1 MTYFRR
7 DKFSGLSP
15 AVAPRLLADQFG
27 QSAQNIDFESG
38 SIVPIKVDLTITSN
52 LGSSASGTLNGTTR
66 NSIFLY
72 NHTDGNDYWLEWDG
86 DYIKVVEGPIPGDSL
101 GRLYWTGEAWPK
113 MSVATA
119 IKNNSTGPWPGVGYV
134 LGIPAGDSGISVSIS
149 GTQDAD
155 ISPED
160 ASWVYT
166 FVSIFGEEGPPSP
179 ATTAVTFTP
188 STQTA
193 TVQMPNY
200 GSAGYSSTL
209 AAGTDAK
216 KRLYRSNTG
225 STNTQFQFVK
235 EIDYA
240 DTSTTD
246 NVAAAALGEVLP
258 SETWIGPPNN
268 NTALYPDGPLQGLI
282 PVANGVF
289 AGFTGKRLCFS
300 EAYMPHAWPVAYR
313 ITIEE
318 DIVAIGSTSNG
329 VVCLTN
335 GKPYFVTG
343 VEPSVM
349 TAIQIDLAQ
358 ACVNKHSV
366 VDMGDYLLYAGPDGL
381 CAISGSQGEVVTNR
395 VISPAQW
402 NSDYYPTAIKA
413 FKHEGTYVAFWI
425 DGDNE
430 GGWVFDPRNSG
441 ESALSTITIDDP
453 VKGGWYSQKD
463 GELYLI
469 SNPSGGSDII
479 QKYRGGATNRTA
491 LWKSKKYVVPKPIS
505 MAWVHM
511 SAASFPNSGTLNK
524 VRVWADGT
532 LLADYTISYSSNV
545 YTQITSTPGSIS
557 NATLREPVMRL
568 PSTLAKEWEVE
579 VSGVVTIEEVCLSQ
593 NINEI
598 KAT

>member
-7 DKFSGLSP
+7 DRFGGMVP
-15 AVAPRLLADQFG
+15 AITSRLLGDQFA
-27 QSAQNIDFESG
+27 QNAQNIDFESG
-38 SIVPIKVDLTITSN
+38 SVTPIKIDLTITSN
-52 LGSSASGTLNGTTR
+52 LGSNASGTLNGTTR

-134 LGIPAGDSGISVSIS
+134 LGIPAGDNGISASIG

-155 ISPED
+155 VSPED

-193 TVQMPNY
+193 TVSIPNY
-200 GSAGYSSTL
+200 GASGYS
-209 AAGTDAK
+209 AAFGTDAK

-235 EIDYA
+235 EVSYA
-240 DTSTTD
+240 TTSTTD
-246 NVAAAALGEVLP
+246 NTSAAALGEVLP

-289 AGFTGKRLCFS
+289 AGFTGKRLCLS
-300 EAYMPHAWPVAYR
+300 EAYLPHAWPVSYR
-313 ITIEE
+313 ITVEE

-329 VVCLTN
+329 IVCLTKN
-335 GKPYFVTG
+335 KPYFVTG
-343 VEPSVM
+343 VDPSAM
-349 TAIQIDLAQ
+349 TSIQIDLAQ
-358 ACVNKHSV
+358 SCLNKFSV
-366 VDMGDYLLYAGPDGL
+366 VDMGDYILYAGQDGL
-381 CAISGSQGEVVTNR
+381 CAVSASQGQVVTENI
-395 VISPAQW
+395 ISPAQW
-402 NSDYYPTAIKA
+402 NSDYYPTTLKA
-413 FKHEGTYVAFWI
+413 FKYEGTYVAFWT
-425 DGDNE
+425 DGSNE
-430 GGWVFDPRNSG
+430 GGWVYDPKGG
-441 ESALSTITIDDP
+441 EASLSTVTIDDP
-453 VKGGWYSQKD
+453 VKGGWYNHKD

-469 SNPSGGSDII
+469 SNPSSGSDVI
-479 QKYRGGATNRTA
+479 QKYRCGATNRTA

-511 SAASFPNSGTLNK
+511 SAASFPSSGTLNK

-532 LLADYTISYSSNV
+532 LLADYTISYSGGV
-545 YTQITSTPGSIS
+545 YTQTTSTPGSIS

-579 VSGVVTIEEVCLSQ
+579 VSGLVTIEEVCLSQ

>member
-38 SIVPIKVDLTITSN
+38 SIVPIKVDLTLTSN
-52 LGSSASGTLNGTTR
+52 FGTSTGLADGSKH
-66 NSIFLY
+66 SIYLY
-72 NHTDGNDYWLEWDG
+72 THTDGNNYWLQWNN

-101 GRLYWTGEAWPK
+101 GRLYWTGETYPK
-113 MSVATA
+113 MSVASV
-119 IKNNSTGPWPGVGYV
+119 IKNSNGGPWPTSSYR
-134 LGIPAGDSGISVSIS
+134 LGIPAPAAAPSVTIS
-149 GTQDAD
+149 GTQDND
-155 ISPED
+155 VSPED

-166 FVSIFGEEGPPSP
+166 FVSAYGEEGPPSP
-179 ATTAVTFTP
+179 ATTAATFTP

-193 TVQMPNY
+193 TFTNIPNY
-200 GSAGYSSTL
+200 GGSGQNFGSGAL
-209 AAGTDAK
+209 
-216 KRLYRSNTG
+216 KRIYRSNTG

-235 EIDYA
+235 EIAYA
-240 DTSTTD
+240 TTSSVTD
-246 NVAAAALGEVLP
+246 QVSAAALGEVLP
-258 SETWIGPPNN
+258 SETWIEPPNDDSS
-268 NTALYPDGPLQGLI
+268 TYPDGPLQGLI

-358 ACVNKHSV
+358 ACVNKYSV
-366 VDMGDYLLYAGPDGL
+366 VDMGDYLLYAGQDGL

-441 ESALSTITIDDP
+441 ESALSTITIDNP
-453 VKGGWYSQKD
+453 VKGGWYNSQD
-463 GELYLI
+463 GELYII
-469 SNPSGGSDII
+469 SGSSANEI

-532 LLADYTISYSSNV
+532 LLADYTISYASNV

-579 VSGVVTIEEVCLSQ
+579 VSGVVTLEEVCLSQ

>member
-1 MTYFRR
+1 MTYIRR
-7 DKFSGLSP
+7 DRFGGMVP
-15 AVAPRLLADQFG
+15 AITPRLLGDQFA
-27 QSAQNIDFESG
+27 QNAQNIDFESG
-38 SIVPIKVDLTITSN
+38 SIAPIKVDLTITSN
-52 LGSSASGTLNGTTR
+52 LGSSASGTLNGTGR

-134 LGIPAGDSGISVSIS
+134 LDIPAGDNGISASIG

-155 ISPED
+155 VSPED

-193 TVQMPNY
+193 TVSIPNY
-200 GSAGYSSTL
+200 GASGYS
-209 AAGTDAK
+209 AAFGTDAK

-235 EIDYA
+235 EVAYA
-240 DTSTTD
+240 TTSTTD
-246 NVAAAALGEVLP
+246 NTAAAALGEVLP

-268 NTALYPDGPLQGLI
+268 NTALYPEGPLQGLTPI
-282 PVANGVF
+282 ANGVF
-289 AGFTGKRLCFS
+289 GGFTGKRLCFS
-300 EAYMPHAWPVAYR
+300 EPYMPHAWPVGYR
-313 ITIEE
+313 ITIDE
-318 DIVAIGSTSNG
+318 DIIAIGTTGNG

-335 GKPYFVTG
+335 TKPYFVTG
-343 VEPSVM
+343 NDPSAM
-349 TAIQIDLAQ
+349 TAIQVDLAQ

-366 VDMGDYLLYAGPDGL
+366 VDMGDYILYAGPDGL
-381 CAISGSQGEVVTNR
+381 CAVSASQGQVVTENI
-395 VISPAQW
+395 ISATQW
-402 NSDYYPTAIKA
+402 NSDYYPSSYKA
-413 FKHEGTYVAFWI
+413 FKHEGTYVAFWV
-425 DGDNE
+425 DGSDE
-430 GGWVFDPRNSG
+430 GGWVYDPKGG
-441 ESALSTITIDDP
+441 EASLSTVTIDDP
-453 VKGGWYSQKD
+453 VKGGWYNHKD

-479 QKYRGGATNRTA
+479 QKYRGGTTNRTA
-491 LWKSKKYVVPKPIS
+491 LWKSKKYILPKPIS

-532 LLADYTISYSSNV
+532 LLADYTISYASNV

-568 PSTLAKEWEVE
+568 PSALAKEWEVE

-598 KAT
+598 KTT

>member
-7 DKFSGLSP
+7 DRFSGIAP
-15 AVAPRLLADQFG
+15 AISARLLGEQFG
-27 QSAQNIDFESG
+27 QVAQNIDFESG
-38 SIVPIKVDLTITSN
+38 GVVPIKTDLTITSN
-52 LGSSASGTLNGTTR
+52 LGSSASGTLNNTSR
-66 NSIFLY
+66 SSIFLY

-101 GRLYWTGEAWPK
+101 GRIYWTGEAWPK
-113 MSVATA
+113 MSVASA
-119 IKNNSTGPWPGVGYV
+119 IKDSSTGPWPGVGYV
-134 LGIPAGDSGISVSIS
+134 LGIPAGDNNISASIG

-155 ISPED
+155 VSPED

-193 TVQMPNY
+193 TVSIPNY
-200 GSAGYSSTL
+200 ASSGYS
-209 AAGTDAK
+209 AAFGTDAK

-235 EIDYA
+235 EVSYA
-240 DTSTTD
+240 TTSTTD
-246 NVAAAALGEVLP
+246 NTSAAALGEVLP

-268 NTALYPDGPLQGLI
+268 NTALYPDGPLQGLT

-300 EAYMPHAWPVAYR
+300 EPYMPHAWPIAYR

-318 DIVAIGSTSNG
+318 DIVAIGTTGNG

-343 VEPSVM
+343 VDPSAMAALQV
-349 TAIQIDLAQ
+349 DLAQ

-366 VDMGDYLLYAGPDGL
+366 VDMGEYLLYAGQDGL
-381 CAISGSQGEVVTNR
+381 CAISSTEGRVVTNR
-395 VISPAQW
+395 LISPAQW
-402 NSDYYPTAIKA
+402 NSDYYPTAYKA
-413 FKHEGTYVAFWI
+413 FKYEGTYVAFWI
-425 DGDNE
+425 DGSNE
-430 GGWVFDPRNSG
+430 GGWVFDPRADDA
-441 ESALSTITIDDP
+441 ALSTVSVDDP
-453 VKGGWYSQKD
+453 VQGGWYNHKD
-463 GELYLI
+463 GELYII
-469 SNPSGGSDII
+469 SGSSANEI
-479 QKYRGGATNRTA
+479 QKYRGGASNRTA
-491 LWKSKKYVVPKPIS
+491 LWKSKKYVTPKPVS
-505 MAWVHM
+505 MAWVHI
-511 SAASFPNSGTLNK
+511 SASSFPSSGTVNK

-532 LLADYTISYSSNV
+532 LLADYTISYSGSV

-557 NATLREPVMRL
+557 NATLRESVMRL
-568 PSTLAKEWEVE
+568 PVAVAKEWEVE

-593 NINEI
+593 TIEEI
-598 KAT
+598 RAT